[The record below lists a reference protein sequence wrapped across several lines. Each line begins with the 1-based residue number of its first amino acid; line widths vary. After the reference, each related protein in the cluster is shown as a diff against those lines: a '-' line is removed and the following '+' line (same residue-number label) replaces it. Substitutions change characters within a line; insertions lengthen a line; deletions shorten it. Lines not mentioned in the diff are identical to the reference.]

1 MCGFF
6 TVWMCEAYV
15 KMWVG
20 IWWVL
25 LWLGCIELFIIV
37 LCRFVYFYNV
47 WSVYVW
53 VLYCMDV

>member
-6 TVWMCEAYV
+6 AVCMCEAYV

-20 IWWVL
+20 YGGYCYGVVVL
-25 LWLGCIELFIIV
+25 NLFIIL
-37 LCRFVYFYNV
+37 LCCFVYFYNA
-47 WSVYVW
+47 W